1 MGANLWESG
10 FHVWGEGRR
19 CTDLGGLFFL
29 SLGSW
34 NEGVGGTGEESNVRT
49 VYCEQVKLEADSS
62 SFHTCSA
69 VSGFP
74 GFVLPNP
81 ALSL

>member
-1 MGANLWESG
+1 MFGGRGGDVLTWEGCS
-10 FHVWGEGRR
+10 
-19 CTDLGGLFFL
+19 L

-34 NEGVGGTGEESNVRT
+34 NEGVGETGEESNVRT
-49 VYCEQVKLEADSS
+49 VYCEQVKLEADSP